1 MNKLKFLYDVVQTLR
16 DKEVIN
22 GVATVEVKKDQTKV
36 FYVKNEFQKNL
47 VTMQTKASVTSEVNY
62 EGKQVKH
69 QSTTEF
75 TKHCPGNGMHGM
87 RHGLFRHM
95 NHAGGRCGSI
105 KDKLTK
111 LSFVLGLLNSIKVEE
126 QEDKTILVTLEIAEL
141 PEDIKTLLQE
151 RMSHAESDHSR
162 GHCCFMREFCCIEK
176 GKFSF
181 AMTVNKNYDIEKIVI
196 AFDGAQRNEE
206 SEQHLLDIVA
216 ELQLNK

>member
-1 MNKLKFLYDVVQTLR
+1 MNKLKLLYDVVQTLR

-22 GVATVEVKKDQTKV
+22 GVATVEVKKDQAKI
-36 FYVKNEFQKNL
+36 FYIKNEFQKNL

-111 LSFVLGLLNSIKVEE
+111 LSFVLGLLNNIKAEE
-126 QEDKTILVTLEIAEL
+126 QEDKTILVTLEVSEL

-162 GHCCFMREFCCIEK
+162 GHCCFMREFCCLEK

-206 SEQHLLDIVA
+206 NEQHLLDIVA

>member
-1 MNKLKFLYDVVQTLR
+1 MNKLKFLYDVVQKLR

-22 GVATVEVKKDQTKV
+22 GVATVEVNKDQAKV
-36 FYVKNEFQKNL
+36 FYVKNEFQKNF
-47 VTMQTKASVTSEVNY
+47 VTMQTKASITSEVNY

-75 TKHCPGNGMHGM
+75 TKHCPGNEMHGM
-87 RHGLFRHM
+87 HHRLFRHM

-126 QEDKTILVTLEIAEL
+126 QEDKTILVTLEVAEL

-162 GHCCFMREFCCIEK
+162 GHCCFMSEFCSIEK
-176 GKFSF
+176 GRFSF
-181 AMTVNKNYDIEKIVI
+181 AMTVSKNYDIEKIVI
-196 AFDGAQRNEE
+196 AFDGARRNEE
-206 SEQHLLDIVA
+206 NEQHLLDIVA